1 MHPLVLLLCLL
12 ATSPQVVPEAQADK
26 GEAGTVAQGPLAP
39 PSPRDARMLG
49 VGAHVS
55 DAAGRDLDG
64 AQRGWRSG
72 RGEKATV
79 IALTSITCPLCRK
92 FGPSLARVEAAY
104 RERGVKFVFVNVSGT
119 DSTADMR
126 KQVADLGFKGL
137 YLDDAEQR
145 IAARLDAHTT
155 TEVFVVDAGNT
166 LVYRGAVSDQ
176 YGVGFSR
183 DEPRHR
189 FLEDALDAVLAARKP
204 AIGATSSPGCA
215 IEPPKTAA
223 PATAEAVTYSRDI
236 ARIIQANCVECHREG
251 GVGPFALDS
260 FESVSRRANMIRAV
274 THEGTMPPWFAA
286 PLPEMKG
293 QSPSPKGQSPWS
305 NDRSMSDEEKARIV
319 AWIEAGKPEGDRADL
334 PLPHSYP
341 EGKWTIGKPDAVFQ
355 LPEPIKIKAE
365 GTMPYQLVV
374 VPTDIAE
381 DKWVKAVQIVPS
393 DPSVVHH
400 VLVFVLDEETASN
413 PAARRRVGADEA
425 GGYWA
430 AYVPGNDSYV
440 LGDGFARRLPAKSSL
455 LFQIHYTPN
464 GKATED
470 RMKLGVVFTDETPK
484 HLVRTASVVDRRI
497 SIPPGAANHREAG
510 ELRVPADAVILGF
523 MPHMHVRGKAYRYEI
538 ELPNGGGRRMLL
550 DIPKYDF
557 NWQLRYELREPLDV
571 PKGSVIHGT
580 AWYDNSANNP
590 ANPDP
595 KRTVR
600 WGPQTDDEMMLGYI
614 EYYLVHDDPT
624 KPDELAPGST
634 PRRGLGGGA
643 GGGRAGRG
651 VAFERLRE
659 QFDANDDGKVER
671 REVPE
676 SLHPQFERLDR
687 NNDGTL
693 TKDDFGTR

>member
-1 MHPLVLLLCLL
+1 MHPLALILCLL
-12 ATSPQVVPEAQADK
+12 ATAPQDPQDAPAGKADPRD
-26 GEAGTVAQGPLAP
+26 APVAQSPLAP

-49 VGAHVS
+49 VGAHVA
-55 DAAGRDLDG
+55 DADGRDLDG

-119 DSTADMR
+119 DAAPDMR

-137 YLDDAEQR
+137 YLDDSEQR
-145 IAARLDAHTT
+145 IAACLGARTT
-155 TEVFVVDAGNT
+155 TEVFVIDAGNT

-176 YGVGFSR
+176 YGVGFAR
-183 DEPRHR
+183 DEPRVR
-189 FLEDALDAVLAARKP
+189 YLEEALDAVLAARAP
-204 AIGATSSPGCA
+204 AVRATNSPGCA
-215 IEPPKTAA
+215 IEPPKATT
-223 PATAEAVTYSRDI
+223 PATAETITYSRDI
-236 ARIIQANCVECHREG
+236 ARIIQNNCVECHRAG

-274 THEGTMPPWFAA
+274 TQEGTMPPWFAA
-286 PLPEMKG
+286 PLPDANG
-293 QSPSPKGQSPWS
+293 HSLWS
-305 NDRSMSDEEKARIV
+305 NDRSLSDEEKRAIV

-334 PLPHSYP
+334 PLPRIHP
-341 EGKWTIGKPDAVFQ
+341 EGKWTIGQPDAVFQ
-355 LPEPIKIKAE
+355 LPEPIAIKAE
-365 GTMPYQLVV
+365 GTMPYQNVL
-374 VPTDIAE
+374 VPTNLSQNR
-381 DKWVKAVQIVPS
+381 WVKAVQIVPT

-400 VLVFVLDEETASN
+400 VLVFVLDEETAN
-413 PAARRRVGADEA
+413 DPVARRRLGADEA

-440 LGDGFARRLPAKSSL
+440 LGDGFARRLPARSSL

-464 GKATED
+464 GKATQD
-470 RMKLGVVFTDETPK
+470 QLKLGVVFTDEAPK

-497 SIPPGAANHREAG
+497 SIPPGAENHRESG
-510 ELRVPADAVILGF
+510 ELRVPADAKILAF

-571 PKGSVIHGT
+571 PLGSVIHGT
-580 AWYDNSANNP
+580 AWYDNSTNNP

-595 KRTVR
+595 KQTVR

-614 EYYLVHDDPT
+614 EYYIVNDDPT
-624 KPDELAPGST
+624 RPDNLAPGST

-643 GGGRAGRG
+643 GGGPAGRG
-651 VAFERLRE
+651 AAFERLRE
-659 QFDANDDGKVER
+659 QFDANDDGKIEK

-676 SLHPQFERLDR
+676 NLHRQFDRLDR
-687 NNDGTL
+687 SKDGVL
-693 TKDDFGTR
+693 TKDDFGAR